1 MTMKALK
8 SPNLWVGIASIA
20 ALAGI
25 GCVVT
30 GLLTSNR
37 SWTTVGLWLLAPLI
51 LGGVVL
57 VVVVIPMLIR
67 ANRRKPPPTPD
78 SPPQAPRG

>member
-1 MTMKALK
+1 MIMKAMK
-8 SPNLWVGIASIA
+8 SPNLWVGIASLA

-37 SWTTVGLWLLAPLI
+37 SWTTVGLWLLAPLM

-57 VVVVIPMLIR
+57 LVVVIPMLIR

-78 SPPQAPRG
+78 STSSTPRG

>member
-1 MTMKALK
+1 MKALK
-8 SPNLWVGIASIA
+8 SPNLWGGIASIA

-37 SWTTVGLWLLAPLI
+37 TWTTIGLWLLAPLM

-57 VVVVIPMLIR
+57 VLVVIPMLIL
-67 ANRRKPPPTPD
+67 ANRRKPPPAPD
-78 SPPQAPRG
+78 SPISTPRG

>member
-1 MTMKALK
+1 MKAMK
-8 SPNLWVGIASIA
+8 SPNLWVGIASLA

-37 SWTTVGLWLLAPLI
+37 SWTTVGLWLLAPLM

-57 VVVVIPMLIR
+57 LVVVIPMLIR

-78 SPPQAPRG
+78 STSSTPRG